1 MVEQIAKVP
10 VIEFR
15 APPSHKEGLEVLDLD
30 NFYKKL
36 SQCSFDPAKPHRL
49 KYYCFIY
56 ITEGEGRH
64 FIDFKYHSF
73 KQGSFIF
80 ISKNQVHAFDI
91 ASQAK
96 GKMINV
102 TEEFFDTILTNVRL
116 PFFVPT
122 YFLSSYTPV
131 FDLSPA
137 LADTCGSLL
146 YEIEKTQL
154 RQSCDSLFSQ
164 LVFSSLLVAL
174 GEERK
179 SSMEHLSEAQAV
191 RFNHFLILITQK
203 YTETRHAQDYAKIL
217 GVTYKSLNQLC
228 KLACGKTAKQ
238 LIDTHII
245 LEIKRRLAIGSS
257 QVQEVAYQLGFDDV
271 TYFMRFFKRHTQ
283 LTPSKFKA
291 CSYS

>member
-1 MVEQIAKVP
+1 MVDKIAKVP
-10 VIEFR
+10 IIEFR
-15 APPSHKEGLEVLDLD
+15 APPSHKEGLEVLDLG

-36 SQCSFDPAKPHRL
+36 PRCSFDPGKPHRIT
-49 KYYCFIY
+49 YYCFIY

-73 KQGSFIF
+73 KKGSFIF
-80 ISKNQVHAFDI
+80 INKNQVHAFDI
-91 ASQAK
+91 SSQAK

-102 TEEFFDTILTNVRL
+102 TDEFFDMILTNVRL
-116 PFFVPT
+116 PFFAPT
-122 YFLSSYTPV
+122 YFLNSYTPV

-137 LADTCGSLL
+137 LAATCSSLL

-154 RQSCDSLFSQ
+154 RKSCEPLFPQ
-164 LVFSSLLVAL
+164 LIFSSLLVAL

-179 SSMEHLSEAQAV
+179 NNMEHLSEAQVA
-191 RFNHFLILITQK
+191 RFNHFLILITQE
-203 YTETRHAQDYAKIL
+203 YRQTRHAQDYANML

-228 KLACGKTAKQ
+228 KIACDKTAKQ
-238 LIDTHII
+238 LIDSYII
-245 LEIKRRLAIGSS
+245 LEIKRRLVIDSL

-271 TYFMRFFKRHTQ
+271 TYFMRFFKRHTK